1 MYRRAIGLALVLAV
15 GCPGVAMA
23 GSLIARSERT
33 GEVEIEGV
41 GCGVAASTVLPLP
54 ASSTDIRVRAPK
66 VGDMALDSQLTE
78 AAVVGAGVRFTAV
91 GAGDFI
97 CDPAEDPTPPSTR
110 PWNDK
115 YDYDIA
121 FRERVSARFASGF
134 SRKLKTRPRSVT
146 IRFVATVRKIRWRRF
161 GGRKAV
167 GFGRMVVDSP
177 PGFTCTRRTCPGHGR
192 RFKVLLSRPS
202 RCADFGDAVWY
213 GRVGFFTTK
222 RLMAIPAGG
231 LFASFKPSCGLS
243 EPKPV

>member
-1 MYRRAIGLALVLAV
+1 VYRRAIGLALVLVV
-15 GCPGVAMA
+15 GCPGVAVA

-41 GCGVAASTVLPLP
+41 GCGVAASSILALPP
-54 ASSTDIRVRAPK
+54 SATDVRVRAPK
-66 VGDMALDSQLTE
+66 VGDTSLDSQLTE
-78 AAVVGAGVRFTAV
+78 AAVAGTSVRFTAV
-91 GAGDFI
+91 GAGEFI
-97 CDPAEDPTPPSTR
+97 CDPAAEPDPPSTR
-110 PWNDK
+110 PWRGE

-121 FRERVSARFASGF
+121 FRERVSARFYSGS

-146 IRFVATVRKIRWRRF
+146 IRFVAKVRKIRWRRF

-177 PGFTCTRRTCPGHGR
+177 PGFTCTRQKCPGHGE

-202 RCADFGDAVWY
+202 RCADHGEAVWY
-213 GRVGFFTTK
+213 GRVGFFATK
-222 RLMAIPAGG
+222 RIVRIPKGG
-231 LFASFKPSCGLS
+231 LFASFKPDCGLS